1 MALGT
6 PTINAIRETRD
17 GGQELLMSFDGDD
30 NYPTGGTTDFNAY
43 VRDAVKTAHAA
54 AADAN
59 IRGEERVAA
68 LAVVPQ
74 NCGQYVPSYD
84 YANDTLFVRDG
95 GHATW
100 QQVPNTTD
108 LSGTTFNVLVVC
120 K

>member
-17 GGQELLMSFDGDD
+17 GGQELLMSFDGDG
-30 NYPTGGTTDFNAY
+30 NYPAGGTADFNDY
-43 VRDAVKTAHAA
+43 VRDAIKTAHAA

-74 NCGQYVPSYD
+74 DCGQYVPSYD
-84 YANDTLFVRDG
+84 YANDKLFVRDG
-95 GHATW
+95 GDAAWAEVGAGT
-100 QQVPNTTD
+100 N
-108 LSGTTFNVLVVC
+108 LSGTGFNVLVVC